1 MGYCFVEKVLE
12 IIQVC
17 ARGFLLTF
25 FPTFLDLRVIQLRKN
40 PLKFIISIDTSLWKM
55 SRLILTHKSERNRSF
70 GSYLGSSVRITK

>member
-12 IIQVC
+12 IIQVY
-17 ARGFLLTF
+17 ARGFLL
-25 FPTFLDLRVIQLRKN
+25 TFLDLRVIQLRKN